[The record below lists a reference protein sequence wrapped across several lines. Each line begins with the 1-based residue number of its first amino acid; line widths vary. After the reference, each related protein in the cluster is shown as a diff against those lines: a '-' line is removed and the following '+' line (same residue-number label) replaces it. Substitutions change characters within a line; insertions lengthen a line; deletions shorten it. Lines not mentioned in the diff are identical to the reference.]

1 MEESAKKILIK
12 SKIIKDIIEMSV
24 KDDKLETAG
33 QAHLRA
39 GSAVSLVFSKRW
51 FILVTGELP
60 IV

>member
-1 MEESAKKILIK
+1 
-12 SKIIKDIIEMSV
+12 MSV

-33 QAHLRA
+33 QAHFKSRIC
-39 GSAVSLVFSKRW
+39 GFSCIFKRW

>member
-1 MEESAKKILIK
+1 
-12 SKIIKDIIEMSV
+12 MSV

-51 FILVTGELP
+51 FILITVQYNQGSL
-60 IV
+60 

>member
-1 MEESAKKILIK
+1 
-12 SKIIKDIIEMSV
+12 MSV

-60 IV
+60 IGFRQWASCFADLVTYYLHRR